1 MGLFETFARAKP
13 CMIMKL
19 LREPESVWH
28 ISKLA
33 KQSGVTFVYTSHIV
47 ARLLENGY
55 VTVDSKGKKKF
66 VRLTEKGMKAANSI
80 DELMKSTE
88 G

>member
-1 MGLFETFARAKP
+1 M
-13 CMIMKL
+13 
-19 LREPESVWH
+19 
-28 ISKLA
+28 
-33 KQSGVTFVYTSHIV
+33 YTSHIV